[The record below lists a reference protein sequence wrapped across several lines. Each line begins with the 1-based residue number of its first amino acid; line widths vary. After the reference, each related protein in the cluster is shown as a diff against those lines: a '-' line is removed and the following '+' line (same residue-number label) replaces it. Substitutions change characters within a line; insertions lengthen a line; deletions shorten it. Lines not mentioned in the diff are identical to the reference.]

1 MWIESEEDLWDEK
14 WKVRLIKKVTD
25 ALSVRITLGS
35 IAL

>member
-1 MWIESEEDLWDEK
+1 
-14 WKVRLIKKVTD
+14 LIKKVTD